1 VPSDKR
7 ERKRSKQE
15 RAQAFQ
21 DAARHRKRRR
31 SRRVQGVAIVASVGI
46 AIIGVSSFAAKTR
59 RSLGGGRAAGPAT
72 TTTISFDTPCPR
84 KDGQSTRKD
93 SFRRPPPFCINP
105 NHTYKARVQTDVG
118 EFVIDLDAKHAPE
131 TTNNFVF
138 LSRYH
143 FYDNVPFNRVKPGFV
158 VQGGNPPGE
167 GVTGPGYTFADENVP
182 RTPDKYQI
190 GQILMARERPNS
202 NGSQFIIIM
211 GAEGETLPLVFPLF
225 GTVFDGMPV
234 LRQIETDGSPDFT
247 PKVLHTIQKI
257 TIIES

>member
-31 SRRVQGVAIVASVGI
+31 SRRVQGVAILASLGI
-46 AIIGVSSFAAKTR
+46 AIIGVSSFASKTR
-59 RSLGGGRAAGPAT
+59 RSLGAT
-72 TTTISFDTPCPR
+72 RSRSTTSTIQFNTPCPR
-84 KDGQSTRKD
+84 RDGLSVRKD

-105 NHTYKARVQTDVG
+105 NHTYKARVQTDIG
-118 EFVIDLDAKHAPE
+118 TFVIDLDVKNAPE
-131 TTNNFVF
+131 TTNNFVY

-167 GVTGPGYTFADENVP
+167 GVTGPGYVFADENVP
-182 RTPDKYQI
+182 RTPNTYHI

-211 GAEGETLPLVFPLF
+211 GPEGEKLPLVFPLF
-225 GTVFDGMPV
+225 GTIFDGMPV
-234 LRQIETDGSPDFT
+234 LRQIEADGSPDFT